1 MSGGLLTALIFLPL
15 IGALFILMQSEERAI
30 WNSAFIFSLLPLA
43 LSFYVLWQFNPQL
56 ADYQFAEQYDW
67 IPSFGI
73 SYHIGIDGISLFLV
87 VLTTILITLSLLY
100 SGGGDIEQ
108 RPREFCF
115 FMLVLETGLLGAL
128 LAVDL
133 FLFYMFWEVMLIPMY
148 FLIGIWGHGRKIYA
162 AIKFVLFTMV
172 GSLLMLVAI
181 LYLVYQAHVHFGR
194 TSFDLPLLYQ
204 VPLTPTQG
212 RWLFAAFALAF
223 AIKVP
228 MWPVHTWLPDAHTNA
243 PTAGSVIL
251 AGIMLKMGTYGFL
264 RFAIPLFPTI
274 AVEAIPLF
282 MALAVIGIIYG
293 ALVAMMQ
300 GDLKRLIAYSSVSH
314 LGFVMLGIFA
324 LNPEGVDG
332 AIYQMLNHGVSTGG
346 LFLLVGMLYVRRHT
360 HEISE
365 FGGLWKRVP
374 IYAGIYMVVMLSSIG
389 LPGLNGFVGEFL
401 IMLGAFLRIRLA
413 TVFAVVGVILGAL
426 YMLWAYERVWFGPI
440 TKAVNETMRDLTGR
454 EIAVMVPV
462 IVLMFFMGLFPRPL
476 ISRIEPSVTAMLAR
490 ANVAEAQLELERHP
504 NRIASRIVTRS
515 PAMRTLNPESVI
527 AAAAR

>member
-1 MSGGLLTALIFLPL
+1 MSGGVLTALIFLPL
-15 IGALFILMQSEERAI
+15 IGAVLILMQSEERAI
-30 WNSAFIFSLLPLA
+30 WNSAFIFSLFPLA
-43 LSFYVLWQFNPQL
+43 LSFYILWQFDPHN
-56 ADYQFAEQYDW
+56 ADYQFIEQYDW
-67 IPSFGI
+67 IPAFGI
-73 SYHIGIDGISLFLV
+73 TYHIGVDGISLFLV
-87 VLTTILITLSLLY
+87 LLTTILITLSILY
-100 SGGGDIEQ
+100 SGGGDIEE

-115 FMLVLETGLLGAL
+115 FMLVLETGLLGTL

-133 FLFYMFWEVMLIPMY
+133 FLFYMFWEIMLIPMY

-181 LYLVYQAHVHFGR
+181 LYLVYQGHLHFNR
-194 TSFDLPLLYQ
+194 TSFDLRLLYQ
-204 VPLTPTQG
+204 VPLTINEG

-251 AGIMLKMGTYGFL
+251 AGVMLKMGTYGFL
-264 RFAIPLFPTI
+264 RFAIPLFPAV

-300 GDLKRLIAYSSVSH
+300 PDLKRLIAYSSVSH

-324 LNPEGVDG
+324 LNPEGIDG

-346 LFLLVGMLYVRRHT
+346 LFLLVGMLYMRRHT
-360 HEISE
+360 REISE

-374 IYAGIYMVVMLSSIG
+374 VYAAIFMVVMLSSIG

-426 YMLWAYERVWFGPI
+426 YMLWTYERVWFGPI
-440 TKAVNETMRDLTGR
+440 TKAANETMADLTGR

-462 IVLMFFMGLFPRPL
+462 IALMLFMGLFPRPL

-490 ANVAEAQLELERHP
+490 ANFGQAHLEPERQP
-504 NRIASRIVTRS
+504 NRIASPILTRE
-515 PAMRTLNPESVI
+515 AVI
-527 AAAAR
+527 AAAIR

>member
-1 MSGGLLTALIFLPL
+1 MNGGVLTALIFLPL

-30 WNSAFIFSLLPLA
+30 WNSAFVFSLLPLA
-43 LSFYVLWQFNPQL
+43 LSFYVLYEFNPQM
-56 ADYQFAEQYDW
+56 ADYQFVEQYDW

-73 SYHIGIDGISLFLV
+73 TYHIGIDGISLFLV
-87 VLTTILITLSLLY
+87 LLTTILITLSLLY
-100 SGGGDIEQ
+100 SGGGDIEE

-115 FMLVLETGLLGAL
+115 FMLVLETGLLGTL
-128 LAVDL
+128 LSVNL
-133 FLFYMFWEVMLIPMY
+133 FLFYVFWEVMLIPMY

-172 GSLLMLVAI
+172 GSFLMLVAI
-181 LYLVYQAHVHFGR
+181 LYLVYQAHVHFNR

-204 VPLTPTQG
+204 VPLTTTQA

-251 AGIMLKMGTYGFL
+251 AGVMLKMGTYGFL
-264 RFAIPLFPTI
+264 RFAIPLFPTV

-282 MALAVIGIIYG
+282 MALAVVGIIYG
-293 ALVAMMQ
+293 ALVAMVQ
-300 GDLKRLIAYSSVSH
+300 PDLKRVIAYSSVSH

-324 LNPEGVDG
+324 LNPQGIDG
-332 AIYQMLNHGVSTGG
+332 AIYQMLSHGISTGG
-346 LFLLVGMLYVRRHT
+346 LFLLIGMLYMRRHT
-360 HEISE
+360 REISE
-365 FGGLWKRVP
+365 FGGLWKSVP
-374 IYAGIYMVVMLSSIG
+374 VYAAIFMIVMLSSMG

-401 IMLGAFLRIRLA
+401 IMLGAFIRLRLA

-426 YMLWAYERVWFGPI
+426 YLLWTYERVMFGPI
-440 TKAVNETMRDLTGR
+440 TKAVNETISDLTAR

-462 IVLMFFMGLFPRPL
+462 IALMLFMGLFPRPL

-490 ANVAEAQLELERHP
+490 ANFAEAQLELQRQP
-504 NRIASRIVTRS
+504 NRIAAV
-515 PAMRTLNPESVI
+515 PALAHEPEI
-527 AAAAR
+527 AAVAR

>member
-1 MSGGLLTALIFLPL
+1 MNGGVLTALIFLPL

-30 WNSAFIFSLLPLA
+30 WNSAFIFSLLPLVV
-43 LSFYVLWQFNPQL
+43 SFYVLYEFNPQL
-56 ADYQFAEQYDW
+56 ADYQFVEQYDW
-67 IPSFGI
+67 IPAFGI
-73 SYHIGIDGISLFLV
+73 TYHLGVDGISLFLV
-87 VLTTILITLSLLY
+87 LLTTILISLSLLY
-100 SGGGDIEQ
+100 SGGGDIEE

-128 LAVDL
+128 LSVDL

-148 FLIGIWGHGRKIYA
+148 FLIGIWGHGRRIYA

-172 GSLLMLVAI
+172 GSLLMLIAI
-181 LYLVYQAHVHFGR
+181 LYLVYQGHVHFNR
-194 TSFDLPLLYQ
+194 VSFDLPLLYQ

-251 AGIMLKMGTYGFL
+251 AGVMLKMGTYGFL
-264 RFAIPLFPTI
+264 RFAIPLFPTV
-274 AVEAIPLF
+274 AEEAIPLF
-282 MALAVIGIIYG
+282 MALAIVGIIYG

-300 GDLKRLIAYSSVSH
+300 PDLKRLVAYSSVSH

-332 AIYQMLNHGVSTGG
+332 AIYQMLNHGISTGG
-346 LFLLVGMLYVRRHT
+346 LFLLIGMLYMRRHT
-360 HEISE
+360 REISE

-374 IYAGIYMVVMLSSIG
+374 VYAAIFMVVMLSSIG
-389 LPGLNGFVGEFL
+389 LPAINGFVGEFL
-401 IMLGAFLRIRLA
+401 IMLGAFLRIKLA
-413 TVFAVVGVILGAL
+413 AAFAVVGVILGAL
-426 YMLWAYERVWFGPI
+426 YLLWTYERVMFGPI
-440 TKAVNETMRDLTGR
+440 THAVNETISDLNSR

-462 IVLMFFMGLFPRPL
+462 LALMFLLGLFPRPL
-476 ISRIEPSVTAMLAR
+476 INRIQPSVTAMLAR
-490 ANVAEAQLELERHP
+490 ANVAVETQRELDHK
-504 NRIASRIVTRS
+504 RIGIAALPASLT
-515 PAMRTLNPESVI
+515 THNHEQT
-527 AAAAR
+527 AAAR

>member
-1 MSGGLLTALIFLPL
+1 MNAGILTALIFLPL
-15 IGALFILMQSEERAI
+15 VGAIFILMQSEERAI

-43 LSFYVLWQFNPQL
+43 LSFYVLYEFNPQS
-56 ADYQFAEQYDW
+56 ADYQFIEQYEW
-67 IPSFGI
+67 IPAFGI
-73 SYHIGIDGISLFLV
+73 SYHLGVDGISLFLI

-128 LAVDL
+128 ISIDL
-133 FLFYMFWEVMLIPMY
+133 FLFYLFWEIMLIPMY
-148 FLIGIWGHGRKIYA
+148 FLIGVWGHGRRIYA
-162 AIKFVLFTMV
+162 AIKFVLFTMI

-181 LYLVYQAHVHFGR
+181 LYLVYQGHVHFNR

-204 VPLTPTQG
+204 VPLTQTEA

-251 AGIMLKMGTYGFL
+251 AGVMLKMGTYGFL
-264 RFAIPLFPTI
+264 RFAIPLFP
-274 AVEAIPLF
+274 AVAKEAIPLF
-282 MALAVIGIIYG
+282 MALAIVGIIYG

-300 GDLKRLIAYSSVSH
+300 HDLKRLIAYSSVSH

-324 LNPEGVDG
+324 FNPEGIDG

-346 LFLLVGMLYVRRHT
+346 LFLLVGMLYLRRHT

-374 IYAGIYMVVMLSSIG
+374 VYAAVFMVVMLSSIG
-389 LPGLNGFVGEFL
+389 LPGINGFVGEFL
-401 IMLGAFLRIRLA
+401 IMVGAFLRIKLA
-413 TVFAVVGVILGAL
+413 GVFAVIGVILSAL
-426 YMLWAYERVWFGPI
+426 YLLWTYERVMFGPI
-440 TKAVNETMRDLTGR
+440 TKAINETLSDLTGR
-454 EIAVMVPV
+454 EIAVMVPMLA
-462 IVLMFFMGLFPRPL
+462 LMLFLGLFPRPL
-476 ISRIEPSVTAMLAR
+476 IDRIQPSVTAMLAR
-490 ANVAEAQLELERHP
+490 ENVIVETRRQDKHLSAGLASLPATRTRANDATE
-504 NRIASRIVTRS
+504 VT
-515 PAMRTLNPESVI
+515 
-527 AAAAR
+527 AAAR

>member
-1 MSGGLLTALIFLPL
+1 MSGGLLTALIFIPL
-15 IGALFILMQSEERAI
+15 LGALFILMQSEERAI

-43 LSFYVLWQFNPQL
+43 LSLYILYAFVPGI
-56 ADYQFAEQYDW
+56 ADYQFVEQYDW
-67 IPSFGI
+67 IPAFGI
-73 SYHIGIDGISLFLV
+73 TYHLGIDGISLFLV
-87 VLTTILITLSLLY
+87 LLTTILISLSILY
-100 SGGGDIEQ
+100 SGGGDIEK

-128 LAVDL
+128 LAVDV
-133 FLFYMFWEVMLIPMY
+133 FLFYVFWEVMLIPMY
-148 FLIGIWGHGRKIYA
+148 FLIGIWGHGRRIYA

-181 LYLVYQAHVHFGR
+181 VYLVYSAHVHFGR

-204 VPLTPTQG
+204 VPLSKAEG

-251 AGIMLKMGTYGFL
+251 AGVMLKMGTYGFL
-264 RFAIPLFPTI
+264 RFAIPLFPEVAI
-274 AVEAIPLF
+274 EAIPLF

-300 GDLKRLIAYSSVSH
+300 PDLKRLIAYSSVSH

-332 AIYQMLNHGVSTGG
+332 AIYQMLNHGISTGG
-346 LFLLVGMLYVRRHT
+346 LFLLVGMLYMRRHT
-360 HEISE
+360 REISE

-374 IYAGIYMVVMLSSIG
+374 VYAAIFMVVMLSSIG

-401 IMLGAFLRIRLA
+401 IMLGAFIRTRPAVLLA
-413 TVFAVVGVILGAL
+413 VLGVILEAL
-426 YMLWAYERVWFGPI
+426 YMLWTYERVMFGPI
-440 TKAVNETMRDLTGR
+440 TKAVNETIRDLTGR
-454 EIAVMVPV
+454 EIAVMVP
-462 IVLMFFMGLFPRPL
+462 IIALMFFMGLFPRPL

-490 ANVAEAQLELERHP
+490 TNVAQARLDAEHRVATLARTPRL
-504 NRIASRIVTRS
+504 STRE
-515 PAMRTLNPESVI
+515 PEI
-527 AAAAR
+527 AAVQP